1 VTTLPLARSSQLKEP
16 ATLPQASRTALI
28 TGSNKNIGRACALAL
43 AKSGCNIVVNG
54 ARDKAAAESV
64 AAEVRA
70 LGPSALVAMGDV
82 GRREDALRIAA
93 SALEKF
99 GTVDILV
106 NNAAIRQ
113 DGKFLE
119 ISEDDWRYA
128 MAVNFDAAFWL
139 SRQCLPGMVAKG
151 WGRIVNFA
159 GMNAIHGYN
168 GRAHVSASK
177 HAAWGL
183 TKALAKEFGGRGI
196 TANIVSPGPIM
207 GEAQDPTQAAH
218 IAPMQ
223 ARVPVGR
230 LGTPDE
236 VAAVVGL
243 IASDAGAFINGQ
255 LIQVNGGAET

>member
-1 VTTLPLARSSQLKEP
+1 MSTAP
-16 ATLPQASRTALI
+16 RTALI
-28 TGSNKNIGRACALAL
+28 TGSNRNIGRACGLAL
-43 AKSGCNIVVNG
+43 AKAGCNVVVNG
-54 ARDKAAAESV
+54 SRDRAAADRV

-70 LGPSALVAMGDV
+70 LGREALVAMGDV
-82 GRREDALRIAA
+82 GKRDQCLTITQA
-93 SALEKF
+93 ALERF

-106 NNAAIRQ
+106 NNAAIRV

-119 ISEDDWRYA
+119 ISEEEWRYA

-139 SRQCLPGMVAKG
+139 SRALLPGMLAKG

-183 TKALAKEFGGRGI
+183 TKALAKEFGGKGV
-196 TANIVSPGPIM
+196 TTNIVSPGPIM
-207 GEAQDPTQAAH
+207 GEAQDAVQAAH
-218 IAPMQ
+218 IAPMA

-236 VAAVVGL
+236 VAAVVAL
-243 IASDAGAFINGQ
+243 LASDAGGFVNGQ
-255 LIQVNGGAET
+255 IIQVNGGAET